1 MKGEKISTTMTKY
14 KYIFPDMLPHMI
26 LIGETTGSLSN
37 TLSYLSDLYEA
48 EVEESTRNLSNSIEP
63 ILLMTMGIMVG
74 VIAISVIAP
83 IYEVT
88 KSIGNA
94 R

>member
-1 MKGEKISTTMTKY
+1 MAKY
-14 KYIFPDMLPHMI
+14 PKIFPDILPHLI

-37 TLSYLSDLYEA
+37 TLTYLSDLYEA
-48 EVEESTRNLSNSIEP
+48 EVDDSTKNLSNSIEP
-63 ILLMTMGIMVG
+63 ILLMTMGILVG
-74 VIAISVIAP
+74 IIAISVIAP

-88 KSIGNA
+88 KHIGNA